1 MVAHAR
7 TNGFVLL
14 LGLAACG
21 REPVQ
26 AVAETAPVIVSP
38 PPRGSGIAELPAAS
52 SRARSRAATPALRG
66 HLSGRAASVEAM
78 DGDVVVRD
86 ARGREARLTTEGRDD
101 SPALSPDGKRVVFRR
116 HATRA
121 REGPLSLHLIGVD
134 DDDEPELLV
143 VEDPSGS
150 SAELPL
156 VDLADPEFSLD
167 AKRVYFHVQNGR
179 LGALFGVELTS
190 KKASWILT
198 AVATE
203 QIRRGPYRGHFFALR
218 REQAELDGPYRELCY
233 VLHSVT
239 GDKLR
244 AVQCNG
250 DYPHDLGSL
259 GDPAARKE
267 LGI

>member
-1 MVAHAR
+1 MVAHVR
-7 TNGFVLL
+7 TGGVVFL
-14 LGLAACG
+14 LGLSACG

-26 AVAETAPVIVSP
+26 AVAETAPAIASP
-38 PPRGSGIAELPAAS
+38 PPSRSGGAELPAAS
-52 SRARSRAATPALRG
+52 SRARPRAVAPAPRG
-66 HLSGRAASVEAM
+66 HLSGRAVGVVAI

-86 ARGREARLTTEGRDD
+86 ERGREARLTTEGRDD
-101 SPALSPDGKRVVFRR
+101 SPALSPDGKTVVFRR

-121 REGPLSLHLIGVD
+121 REGPLSLQLIGVSD
-134 DDDEPELLV
+134 GEPELLV
-143 VEDPSGS
+143 AEDASDS
-150 SAELPL
+150 SAGLPL
-156 VDLADPEFSLD
+156 VDLGAPEFSLD
-167 AKRVYFHVQNGR
+167 GRRIYFSVQNGR
-179 LGALFGVELTS
+179 LGALFGVDRAT

-218 REQAELDGPYRELCY
+218 REQTAPDGPYQDVCY

-250 DYPHDLGSL
+250 DYPHDLGSIQ
-259 GDPAARKE
+259 DPAARKE